1 MSKNIP
7 VLEER
12 PLNYLLDK
20 REMKLSIPNYQRPY
34 KWRKEHVIQL
44 LDDLYENIYL
54 KKQNVVYRI
63 GSIIIHQEDGINN
76 IVDGQQRLV
85 TLSLILHYLGERDVL
100 LQNENFEN
108 KISKNNIK
116 FNYQQ
121 IENWFR
127 SKTFSKEDFLRKI
140 KQGCELVLITV
151 FDEDEA
157 FQLFDS
163 QNSRGKSLYPHDLL
177 KAFHLR
183 EMEKDLH
190 SESEMEKYTEKWE
203 EYIMKEGNPLLEILQ
218 EHLFRIRNWTKGKSK
233 YFFTKND
240 ISEFKGISLHVP
252 RQFRY
257 ETSLRILDGAVGNA
271 QNDRLL
277 KNFNI
282 SQSFPFQISMPII
295 NGKAFF
301 DYVFHYIELKKE
313 LFDEELNK
321 DFFEFNREY
330 CFGYHGWWRKGDEK
344 VRNMYKNICL
354 HFVDRFDV
362 QCLNRTFYEEFYKN
376 SYQLRLENKSINEIS
391 IMNFYNAQKFFS
403 LIEDSYTP
411 EELHSDLYCSYDKEW
426 DEDKYVKGAKEI
438 HDFINK
444 TKKPVLENAN

>member
-1 MSKNIP
+1 MSTNIP
-7 VLEER
+7 VLEEKL
-12 PLNYLLDK
+12 LNYLLDK
-20 REMKLSIPNYQRPY
+20 RVIKLSIPNYQRPY

-54 KKQNVVYRI
+54 KKNNAVYRI
-63 GSIIIHQEDGINN
+63 GSIIIHQKDGINN

-100 LQNENFEN
+100 LQNEKFDHQ
-108 KISKNNIK
+108 ISKSNIE

-127 SKTFSKEDFLRKI
+127 SKTIIKEDFLRKI
-140 KQGCELVLITV
+140 KQSCELVLVTV
-151 FDEDEA
+151 FNEDEA

-163 QNSRGKSLYPHDLL
+163 QNSRGKPLYPHDLL

-218 EHLFRIRNWTKGKSK
+218 EHLFRIRNWTKGKKK

-240 ISEFKGISLHVP
+240 IHEFKGVSLNITK
-252 RQFRY
+252 QFRY

-282 SQSFPFQISMPII
+282 SQFFPFQISMPII

-301 DYVFHYIELKKE
+301 DYVFHYIELKSE
-313 LFDEELNK
+313 LFSEDLNK
-321 DFFEFNREY
+321 DFFMFNKDY
-330 CFGYHGWWRKGDEK
+330 CFGYYGWWRTGDEK
-344 VRNMYKNICL
+344 VRNMYENICL
-354 HFVDRFDV
+354 HFADRFDV
-362 QCLNRTFYEEFYKN
+362 QYLSGTFYKEFYRN
-376 SYQLRLENKSINEIS
+376 SYQLRLVNGSINEIS
-391 IMNFYNAQKFFS
+391 TMNFYNAQKFFP
-403 LIEDSYTP
+403 LIEDSYSP
-411 EELHSDLYCSYDKEW
+411 EELHSELYCSYYAEW
-426 DEDKYVKGAKEI
+426 DEEKYVKGAKKI
-438 HDFINK
+438 YDFIIQP
-444 TKKPVLENAN
+444 KKQVLENAN